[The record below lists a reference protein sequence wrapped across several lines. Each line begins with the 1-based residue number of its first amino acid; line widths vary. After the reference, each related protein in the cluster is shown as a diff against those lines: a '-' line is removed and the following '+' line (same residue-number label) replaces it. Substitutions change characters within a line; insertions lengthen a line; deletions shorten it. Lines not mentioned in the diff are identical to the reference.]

1 MKWLDQREMKVNSD
15 LTDQSMKS
23 TLSSYHL
30 FLMKFSRN
38 LTSGL
43 LDQLIFLREE
53 DMPLLNGEPIRHHP
67 TKTREEL
74 EALNQQETQKFF
86 DLWTDQNRTLEQLTD
101 LITHQ
106 FQLASQLFTEV
117 RDYHLRAYNEL
128 LSKADDSEN
137 ASTIQSTSSGR
148 ESH

>member
-1 MKWLDQREMKVNSD
+1 MKWLEQREMKVNSD

-53 DMPLLNGEPIRHHP
+53 DLPFLDGQPIRHHP
-67 TKTREEL
+67 TKSREEL
-74 EALNQQETQKFF
+74 EALNQQETQAFF
-86 DLWTDQNRTLEQLTD
+86 ELWTNQDRTPQQISD

-106 FQLASQLFTEV
+106 FQLASQLFTDV

-137 ASTIQSTSSGR
+137 APSIQSTPSGS